1 MVGISAIALEK
12 LLARQ
17 KLPDFFGT
25 EAVKPSYDGL
35 GLTNIASLVI
45 ELLSPDAPTLSEEAA
60 SPVFNPELL
69 AASEITQAWKNWRN
83 QAPINH
89 VVLLIMDGFGYEQ
102 LRTLA
107 DSKDAPSIAIAC
119 NSQQAFFMPA
129 TSVYPSTTVTALT
142 SAATGYAPAQ
152 HGMVATN
159 IYMREI
165 GTIVNFIGFR
175 PYTAPT
181 KASFPDDIFN
191 PETLLPVPNLYLRM
205 EKAGIDVEIIN
216 FYQFKQ
222 TSISRFT
229 SAGSEAGTNGF
240 KGYITPSDAFAQL
253 RQRLL
258 AQTNHQ
264 KTFTYIYV
272 PTIDA
277 ASHRYGPLS
286 PSYKAEVASLDFALK
301 KQLIEPLAGRND
313 TVLLLTADHGQRYNP
328 LENTLWL
335 EEHPKLT
342 QNLFAPITGESR
354 VRYLHLKHGKQDAV
368 LDYIQQHFSENFFA
382 ITQSEAMELGLFGL
396 PGKPLGIQAE
406 DRIGDLL
413 LISHKDWICR
423 QHITNEERF
432 KGHLGL
438 HGGLSTAEMLIPFLA
453 YRF

>member
-1 MVGISAIALEK
+1 MGISAIAREK

-35 GLTNIASLVI
+35 GLSNIASLAI
-45 ELLSPDAPTLSEEAA
+45 DLLAPDAPTLSEESATPA
-60 SPVFNPELL
+60 FNPELL
-69 AASEITQAWKNWRN
+69 AAPEVTEAWESWQN

-89 VVLLIMDGFGYEQ
+89 VVLLILDGFGYEQ
-102 LRTLA
+102 LQTLA
-107 DSKDAPSIAIAC
+107 DSKDAPAIAQAC

-152 HGMVATN
+152 HGMMATN
-159 IYMREI
+159 LYMREI

-175 PYTAPT
+175 PQVASSR
-181 KASFPDDIFN
+181 ASFPDTIFN
-191 PETLLPVPNLYLRM
+191 PDNLVPVPNIYLRM

-216 FYQFKQ
+216 FEQFKQ

-229 SAGSEAGTNGF
+229 SADSEAGNDNF
-240 KGYITPSDAFAQL
+240 KGYRTPSDAFAQL
-253 RQRLL
+253 RERLL
-258 AQTNHQ
+258 AKSSNQ
-264 KTFTYIYV
+264 KSFTYVYV

-277 ASHRYGPLS
+277 VSHRYGPLS
-286 PSYKAEVASLDFALK
+286 SSYKAEVATLDFALK
-301 KQLIEPLAGRND
+301 KQLIEPLTGRND

-335 EEHPKLT
+335 EQHPDLT

-354 VRYLHLKHGKQDAV
+354 VRYLHVKHDKQAAV
-368 LDYIQQHFSENFFA
+368 LDYIKRNFSENFFA
-382 ITQSEAMELGLFGL
+382 ITPDKAMELGLFGL
-396 PGKPLGIQAE
+396 PGKPLSIEAE

-423 QHITNEERF
+423 QHITNEERY
-432 KGHLGL
+432 KGHLGV
-438 HGGLSTAEMLIPFLA
+438 HAGLSSAEMLIPFLA

>member
-1 MVGISAIALEK
+1 MGISAIAREK

-17 KLPDFFGT
+17 KLPDFFGK

-35 GLTNIASLVI
+35 GLSNIATLAI
-45 ELLSPDAPTLSEEAA
+45 DLLASDAPTLSEESATPA
-60 SPVFNPELL
+60 FNPELL
-69 AASEITQAWKNWRN
+69 AAPEVTEAWESWQN

-89 VVLLIMDGFGYEQ
+89 VVLLILDGFGYEQ
-102 LRTLA
+102 LQTLA
-107 DSKDAPSIAIAC
+107 DSKDAPAIAQAC

-159 IYMREI
+159 LYMREI

-175 PYTAPT
+175 SQIA
-181 KASFPDDIFN
+181 ASRASLPDTIFN
-191 PETLLPVPNLYLRM
+191 PDNLVPVPNIYLRM

-216 FYQFKQ
+216 FEQFKQ

-229 SAGSEAGTNGF
+229 SAGSEAGNNNF
-240 KGYITPSDAFAQL
+240 KGYRTPSDAFSQL
-253 RQRLL
+253 RERLL
-258 AQTNHQ
+258 AKSCYQ
-264 KTFTYIYV
+264 KSFTYVYV

-277 ASHRYGPLS
+277 VSHRYGPLS
-286 PSYKAEVASLDFALK
+286 SSYKAEVATLDFALK
-301 KQLIEPLAGRND
+301 KQLIEPLAGRKD

-342 QNLFAPITGESR
+342 QNLFAPTTGESR
-354 VRYLHLKHGKQDAV
+354 VRYLHVKHDKQAAV
-368 LDYIQQHFSENFFA
+368 LDYIKRNFSENFFA
-382 ITQSEAMELGLFGL
+382 ITPSEAMELGLFGL
-396 PGKPLGIQAE
+396 PGKPLSIEAE

-423 QHITNEERF
+423 QHITNEERY
-432 KGHLGL
+432 KGHLGV
-438 HGGLSTAEMLIPFLA
+438 HAGLSSAEMLIPFLA

>member
-1 MVGISAIALEK
+1 MGISAIAREK

-17 KLPDFFGT
+17 KLPDFFGS

-35 GLTNIASLVI
+35 GLSNIASLAI
-45 ELLSPDAPTLSEEAA
+45 DLLAPDAPTFSEETATPA
-60 SPVFNPELL
+60 FNPELL
-69 AASEITQAWKNWRN
+69 AASEISEAWKSWQN

-89 VVLLIMDGFGYEQ
+89 VVLLILDGFGYEQ
-102 LRTLA
+102 LQTLA
-107 DSKDAPSIAIAC
+107 NSNDAPNIAQAC
-119 NSQQAFFMPA
+119 DRPEGFFMPA

-152 HGMVATN
+152 HGMMATN
-159 IYMREI
+159 LYMREI

-175 PYTAPT
+175 PQVASNRG
-181 KASFPDDIFN
+181 SFPDTIFN
-191 PETLLPVPNLYLRM
+191 PDNLVPVPNIYLRM

-216 FYQFKQ
+216 FEQFKH

-229 SAGSEAGTNGF
+229 SAGSQAGNDNF
-240 KGYITPSDAFAQL
+240 KGYRTPSDAFSQL
-253 RQRLL
+253 RESLL
-258 AQTNHQ
+258 AKSSN
-264 KTFTYIYV
+264 KKSFTYLYV

-277 ASHRYGPLS
+277 VSHRYGPLS
-286 PSYKAEVASLDFALK
+286 SSYKAEVATLDFALK
-301 KQLIEPLAGRND
+301 KQLIEPLMGRND

-335 EEHPKLT
+335 EQHPELT

-354 VRYLHLKHGKQDAV
+354 IRYLHIKHDKQGAV
-368 LDYIQQHFSENFFA
+368 ADYIKQHFSEFF
-382 ITQSEAMELGLFGL
+382 TLTPSEAMELGLFGL
-396 PGKPLGIQAE
+396 PGKPLSIEAE

-423 QHITNEERF
+423 QHITNEERY
-432 KGHLGL
+432 KGHLGV
-438 HGGLSTAEMLIPFLA
+438 HAGLSSAEMLIPFLA

>member
-1 MVGISAIALEK
+1 MVGISDIALEK

-35 GLTNIASLVI
+35 GLSNIASLAI
-45 ELLSPDAPTLSEEAA
+45 DWLSPDAPTLSEETA
-60 SPVFNPELL
+60 SPAFNPELL
-69 AASEITQAWKNWRN
+69 ATSQVTQAWKSWQN

-89 VVLLIMDGFGYEQ
+89 VVLLILDGFGYQQ
-102 LRTLA
+102 LRSLTNSQ
-107 DSKDAPSIAIAC
+107 DVPSIAQAC
-119 NSQQAFFMPA
+119 ESEQAFFMPA

-152 HGMVATN
+152 HGMVGTN
-159 IYMREI
+159 LYMREI

-175 PYTAPT
+175 PYIAPT
-181 KASFPDDIFN
+181 RTSFTDDLFN
-191 PETLLPVPNLYLRM
+191 PETLLPVPNVYLRM

-216 FYQFKQ
+216 FEQFKQ

-240 KGYITPSDAFAQL
+240 KGYRTPSDAFAQL
-253 RQRLL
+253 REGLL
-258 AQTNHQ
+258 AKSSYQ
-264 KTFTYIYV
+264 KSFTYIYV

-277 ASHRYGPLS
+277 VSHRFGPLS
-286 PSYKAEVASLDFALK
+286 SSYKAEVASLDFALK
-301 KQLIEPLAGRND
+301 KQLMEPLAGRED
-313 TVLLLTADHGQRYNP
+313 TVLILTADHGQRYNP
-328 LENTLWL
+328 LGNTLWL

-342 QNLFAPITGESR
+342 QNLFAPATGESR
-354 VRYLHLKHGKQDAV
+354 VRYLYVKHDKQAAV
-368 LDYIQQHFSENFFA
+368 VDYIKQHLSENFFT
-382 ITQSEAMELGLFGL
+382 ITQSEAIDNGLFGL
-396 PGKPLGIQAE
+396 PGKPLGMEAQ

-423 QHITNEERF
+423 HHITNDERF
-432 KGHLGL
+432 KGLLGI
-438 HGGLSTAEMLIPFLA
+438 HGGLSRAEMLIPFFA

>member
-1 MVGISAIALEK
+1 MGISAIAREK

-35 GLTNIASLVI
+35 GLSNIASLAI
-45 ELLSPDAPTLSEEAA
+45 DWLAPDAPTLSEESATPA
-60 SPVFNPELL
+60 FNPELL
-69 AASEITQAWKNWRN
+69 AAPEVTEAWESWQN

-89 VVLLIMDGFGYEQ
+89 VVLLILDGFGYEQ
-102 LRTLA
+102 LQTLA
-107 DSKDAPSIAIAC
+107 DSKDAPAIAQAC

-152 HGMVATN
+152 HGMMATN
-159 IYMREI
+159 LYMREI

-175 PYTAPT
+175 PQVA
-181 KASFPDDIFN
+181 ASRASLPDTIFN
-191 PETLLPVPNLYLRM
+191 PDNLVPVPNIYLRM

-216 FYQFKQ
+216 FEQFKQ

-229 SAGSEAGTNGF
+229 SAGSEAGNDNF
-240 KGYITPSDAFAQL
+240 KGYRTPSDAFAQL
-253 RQRLL
+253 RERLL
-258 AQTNHQ
+258 AKSCYQ
-264 KTFTYIYV
+264 KSFTYVYV

-277 ASHRYGPLS
+277 VSHRYGPLS
-286 PSYKAEVASLDFALK
+286 SSYKAEVATLDFALK

-335 EEHPKLT
+335 EQHPDLT
-342 QNLFAPITGESR
+342 QNLFAPTTGESR
-354 VRYLHLKHGKQDAV
+354 VRYLHIKHDKQAAV
-368 LDYIQQHFSENFFA
+368 LDYIKRNFSENFFA
-382 ITQSEAMELGLFGL
+382 ITPSEAMELGLFGL
-396 PGKPLGIQAE
+396 PGKPLSIEAE

-423 QHITNEERF
+423 QHITNEERY
-432 KGHLGL
+432 KGHLGV
-438 HGGLSTAEMLIPFLA
+438 HAGLSNAEMLIPFLA

>member
-1 MVGISAIALEK
+1 MGISAIAREK

-17 KLPDFFGT
+17 KLPDFFGS

-35 GLTNIASLVI
+35 GLSNIASLAI
-45 ELLSPDAPTLSEEAA
+45 DLLAPDAPTLSEESATPA
-60 SPVFNPELL
+60 FNPELL
-69 AASEITQAWKNWRN
+69 AAPEVTEAWESWQN

-89 VVLLIMDGFGYEQ
+89 VVLLILDGFGYEQ
-102 LRTLA
+102 LQTLA
-107 DSKDAPSIAIAC
+107 NSNDAPNIAQAC
-119 NSQQAFFMPA
+119 NSAQGFFMPA

-152 HGMVATN
+152 HGMMATN
-159 IYMREI
+159 LYMREI

-175 PYTAPT
+175 PQIA
-181 KASFPDDIFN
+181 ASRSSFPDTIFN
-191 PETLLPVPNLYLRM
+191 PDNLVPVPNIYLRM

-216 FYQFKQ
+216 FEYFKQ

-229 SAGSEAGTNGF
+229 SAGSDAGNDGF
-240 KGYITPSDAFAQL
+240 KGYRTPSDAFSQL
-253 RQRLL
+253 RESLL
-258 AQTNHQ
+258 AKSSNQ
-264 KTFTYIYV
+264 KSFTYLYV

-277 ASHRYGPLS
+277 VSHRYGPLS
-286 PSYKAEVASLDFALK
+286 SSYKAEVATLDFALK

-335 EEHPKLT
+335 EEHSKLT

-354 VRYLHLKHGKQDAV
+354 VSYLHIKHDKQAAV
-368 LDYIQQHFSENFFA
+368 TDYIKQHFSDNFFT
-382 ITQSEAMELGLFGL
+382 ITKSEAMELGLFGI
-396 PGKPLGIQAE
+396 PGKSLSREAE

-423 QHITNEERF
+423 QHITNEERY
-432 KGHLGL
+432 KGHLGV
-438 HGGLSTAEMLIPFLA
+438 HAGLSSAEMLIPFLA